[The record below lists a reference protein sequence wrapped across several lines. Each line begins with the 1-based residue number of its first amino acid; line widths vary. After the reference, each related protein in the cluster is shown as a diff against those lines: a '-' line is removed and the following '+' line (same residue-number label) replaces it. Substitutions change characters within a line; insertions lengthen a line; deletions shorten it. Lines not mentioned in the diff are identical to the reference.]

1 MIVLDPVKL
10 SKTSDTGFVV
20 PDILA
25 PRVPCKDHDFN
36 SMKPLVLA
44 TWKHGSQGQ
53 MPGKSSIL
61 VESQSVLESI
71 QLADSGINLVYH
83 SARAKDYLSTIQLQ
97 LTPDQNRVK
106 KHLQGGF
113 PDQPTYQ
120 SIPWFKTF
128 PLAPCS
134 RGTRRVPQARLR

>member
-10 SKTSDTGFVV
+10 SKTDTGFVV

-61 VESQSVLESI
+61 VESQSVLGKI
-71 QLADSGINLVYH
+71 
-83 SARAKDYLSTIQLQ
+83 YLNFSL
-97 LTPDQNRVK
+97 
-106 KHLQGGF
+106 
-113 PDQPTYQ
+113 
-120 SIPWFKTF
+120 
-128 PLAPCS
+128 
-134 RGTRRVPQARLR
+134 

>member
-1 MIVLDPVKL
+1 MLDPVKL
-10 SKTSDTGFVV
+10 SKTDTGFVV

-61 VESQSVLESI
+61 VESQSVLGKI
-71 QLADSGINLVYH
+71 YMNFGLWFWPLILAFSYGNLEKWLTRSNAGNGILLP
-83 SARAKDYLSTIQLQ
+83 KL
-97 LTPDQNRVK
+97 
-106 KHLQGGF
+106 F
-113 PDQPTYQ
+113 
-120 SIPWFKTF
+120 
-128 PLAPCS
+128 
-134 RGTRRVPQARLR
+134 

>member
-1 MIVLDPVKL
+1 MLDPVKL
-10 SKTSDTGFVV
+10 SKTDTGFVV

-61 VESQSVLESI
+61 VESQSVLGKI
-71 QLADSGINLVYH
+71 YLNFGLWFWPLILVYSFGH
-83 SARAKDYLSTIQLQ
+83 LEKWLTRSNARIAILLPKL
-97 LTPDQNRVK
+97 
-106 KHLQGGF
+106 F
-113 PDQPTYQ
+113 
-120 SIPWFKTF
+120 
-128 PLAPCS
+128 
-134 RGTRRVPQARLR
+134 